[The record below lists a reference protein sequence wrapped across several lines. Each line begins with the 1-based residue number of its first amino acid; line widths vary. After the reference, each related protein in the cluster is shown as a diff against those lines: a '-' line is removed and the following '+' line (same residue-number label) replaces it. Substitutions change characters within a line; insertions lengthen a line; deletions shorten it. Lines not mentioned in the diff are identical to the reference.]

1 MYPSERDIEKLKETV
16 ELSGVPKTIL
26 IGKLKAKGFL
36 KTRAGE
42 ILLAQIPPQAA
53 QSPESAALEIQPE
66 QGGKLAVVRGDLSGD
81 VLYSAEIV
89 EVAPPLLGRLVELLL
104 RKGLVTEEEWREV
117 LEPEAPRQLCA
128 LVIGHKK
135 ASPGA
140 VNRRTGLTEFAFNE
154 DLAMRIERQVR
165 QVGIQRVY
173 RRTYRELPDDINALG
188 PDFIVSLHCNA
199 FDGRASGTEVLY
211 YHRSEKGRRMSGILQ
226 RRLVESVK
234 LPDRECV
241 EER

>member
-1 MYPSERDIEKLKETV
+1 MTGNIHIGTLRPNGHLETP
-16 ELSGVPKTIL
+16 EGV
-26 IGKLKAKGFL
+26 FL
-36 KTRAGE
+36 LTW
-42 ILLAQIPPQAA
+42 IPPQAA
-53 QSPESAALEIQPE
+53 QSPESAALEIQPD
-66 QGGKLAVVRGDLSGD
+66 QVGKLAIVQGDLSGD
-81 VLYSAEIV
+81 VLYGAEIV

-104 RKGLVTEEEWREV
+104 RKGLISEEEWREV

-165 QVGIQRVY
+165 KVGIQRVY

-199 FDGRASGTEVLY
+199 FDGRSSGTEVLC
-211 YHRSEKGRRMSGILQ
+211 YHRSGNGWRIAGILQ
-226 RRLVESVK
+226 RRLMESVR